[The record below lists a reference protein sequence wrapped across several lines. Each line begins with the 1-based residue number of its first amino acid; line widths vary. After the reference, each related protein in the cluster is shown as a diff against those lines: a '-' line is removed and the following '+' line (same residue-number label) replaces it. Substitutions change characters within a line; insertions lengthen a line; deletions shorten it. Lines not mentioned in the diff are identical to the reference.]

1 MNSVETIIPIIA
13 MIIIGYVLR
22 RTNVLKAE
30 AAVPLNKIVI
40 NITIPSLIFM
50 ALYKTNLAILPLI
63 SPIPFICVCVG
74 LTCGLIAYLISTA
87 LKYPAKTKWSIVI
100 TSAMFNSGFLG
111 YPVVL
116 GVFGTAGLV
125 RAIFYDLG
133 SMILFL
139 CFGVFFLLM
148 LGGKYSD
155 ILKRTFLFPP
165 LWGVVLGLLLNF
177 LNVDIG
183 FITSQTLNYLSGAAI
198 PLIMI
203 SLGLTLE
210 FKGIKEHIKAVS
222 LVSTIKLFIAPLIAI
237 TIVSILGMGG
247 LEKPVT
253 ILEAGMPSA
262 MLALVLAIT
271 YDLDIK
277 VAAACIFASTIFSMI
292 TIPVMLLFLSGTMF

>member
-22 RTNVLKAE
+22 RANVLKVEDAIS
-30 AAVPLNKIVI
+30 LNKIVI
-40 NITIPSLIFM
+40 NIAIPSLIF
-50 ALYKTNLAILPLI
+50 LAIYKANLSILPI
-63 SPIPFICVCVG
+63 VTPIPFTCITVG
-74 LTCGLIAYLISTA
+74 IACGLIAYLIA
-87 LKYPAKTKWSIVI
+87 VILHYPAKTRWSIVA

-116 GVFGTAGLV
+116 GVFGADGLV

-133 SMILFL
+133 SMILFIS
-139 CFGVFFLLM
+139 FGIFFLLM

-155 ILKRTFLFPP
+155 ILKRALIFPP
-165 LWGVVLGLLLNF
+165 LWGIFLGLLLNF
-177 LNVDIG
+177 LNINIG
-183 FITSQTLNYLSGAAI
+183 FITSQTLQYLSNAAI

-222 LVSTIKLFIAPLIAI
+222 IVSTIKLFIAPLIAFV
-237 TIVSILGMGG
+237 IVLILGMGG

-271 YDLDIK
+271 YELDINA
-277 VAAACIFASTIFSMI
+277 AAACIFASTIFSMI
-292 TIPVMLLFLSGTMF
+292 TIPVLLYLV

>member
-22 RTNVLKAE
+22 RASVLKAE
-30 AAVPLNKIVI
+30 DAISLNKIVI
-40 NITIPSLIFM
+40 NIAIPSLIFL
-50 ALYKTNLAILPLI
+50 AIYKTNLSILPI
-63 SPIPFICVCVG
+63 ITPIPFICITVG
-74 LTCGLIAYLISTA
+74 IACGLIAYLIAIT
-87 LKYPAKTKWSIVI
+87 LHYPEKTKWSIVA

-116 GVFGTAGLV
+116 GVFGAEGLV

-133 SMILFL
+133 SMILFIS
-139 CFGVFFLLM
+139 FGIFFLLM

-155 ILKRTFLFPP
+155 ILKRALIFPP
-165 LWGVVLGLLLNF
+165 LWGIILGLLLNF
-177 LNVDIG
+177 LNINIG
-183 FITSQTLNYLSGAAI
+183 FITSQTLQYLSGAAI

-222 LVSTIKLFIAPLIAI
+222 IVSTIKLFIAPLIAFA
-237 TIVSILGMGG
+237 IVLILGMGG

-277 VAAACIFASTIFSMI
+277 AAASCIFASTIFSMV
-292 TIPVMLLFLSGTMF
+292 TIPLLLYLV